1 MVAIGGGRVRIFLAT
16 GVTDLRRGFSLQ
28 AVIEHAL
35 GRPPLNGDIYL
46 FANRWRDMKKKALI
60 MWRHLSLCQS
70 MARHDQGLL
79 LRFRRN
85 LGLRK
90 TAYDWDLPLAAV
102 RRDDSRTDSRRV
114 AAPAQRPGPREDPT
128 AEVIE
133 TACPDSGF
141 HRHGDN
147 AAMSFA

>member
-1 MVAIGGGRVRIFLAT
+1 MARHDQGLLLRFRRNLGLRKTAYDWDLPLAAVRRVDSRTDSRRVAAPA
-16 GVTDLRRGFSLQ
+16 Q
-28 AVIEHAL
+28 
-35 GRPPLNGDIYL
+35 RPGPREDPT
-46 FANRWRDMKKKALI
+46 ASQR
-60 MWRHLSLCQS
+60 RHLSLCQS

-114 AAPAQRPGPREDPT
+114 AAPAQRLSVR
-128 AEVIE
+128 
-133 TACPDSGF
+133 
-141 HRHGDN
+141 
-147 AAMSFA
+147 